1 MRASVRPDVDVNLR
15 KCMQPRIRLSRK
27 DRRDGMRIAVKKEKL
42 TQPVTSDCDD
52 GSFICSFS
60 SSIPNHLIGIS
71 PFSRL
76 SRSLALALFN
86 SHSSKSMSTLLS
98 PLSSRDHREGERGR
112 GSRQTAEPSHLFDV
126 VHIFLEDLDALIV
139 QCRDLTPEKA
149 ASLNATRKRTHS

>member
-1 MRASVRPDVDVNLR
+1 MEMRASVRPDVDVNLR

-112 GSRQTAEPSHLFDV
+112 GSRQTAEPSHLFIMHTACVADRREERGAGGSV
-126 VHIFLEDLDALIV
+126 
-139 QCRDLTPEKA
+139 
-149 ASLNATRKRTHS
+149 KRGFRS